1 MNNKHFRLAGVQ
13 TGKPYTL
20 HLQFKDGLQAS
31 VDLQTTIKHYRSLH
45 PLLDAALFAR
55 AATGEFGASVIWGDD
70 DKLALAADNLRA
82 LAFTQLGHASHQ
94 TIIEWMDKHQLTL
107 DDAAIALG
115 ISRRMLAYYR
125 SGAKPVRAKSSTV
138 CTNGTAMR
146 ASAAG
151 ASSAGSSS
159 CSQAGGVASPSL
171 ARGRMFIP
179 APMTQ

>member
-31 VDLQTTIKHYRSLH
+31 VDLQTTIKHYRSLR
-45 PLLDAALFAR
+45 PLLDAGLFAR
-55 AATGEFGASVIWGDD
+55 AATGEFGASVIWNNDD
-70 DKLALAADNLRA
+70 TLALAADNLRA

-107 DDAAIALG
+107 DDAALALG

-125 SGAKPVRAKSSTV
+125 SGAKPVPRTV
-138 CTNGTAMR
+138 ELACKGWEAEQM
-146 ASAAG
+146 A
-151 ASSAGSSS
+151 
-159 CSQAGGVASPSL
+159 VA
-171 ARGRMFIP
+171 
-179 APMTQ
+179 